1 MANINGGIGNDTLL
15 GTANNDR
22 VTGGAGNDLA
32 RMRAGNDL
40 FLWNLG
46 DGSDTI
52 FGDAG
57 IDRAVF
63 TYDAGQGSV
72 FIDAVGT
79 LARVINA
86 GILSGVERIE
96 LRPLGGTDGIT
107 VENLAGTG
115 VGLVA
120 IDLAGTVGGVV
131 GDGATDTV
139 QRGGSSG
146 NDTLVASLVSGK
158 ISITGPSTQVTI
170 SHFDAIDTLRI
181 NGNEG
186 NDTLDASQLTA
197 GLMKVDLFGNI
208 GNDRIIGSRGNDALN
223 GWSGNDTIVGGRG
236 VDNVLLGAGN
246 DLFEWNAGDGSDIVD
261 GDDNVDT
268 LRFNGNTA
276 DETITVFTAS
286 GAARVSRGATI
297 VEAQEIERL
306 QVRALGGADSITVND
321 LIASPV
327 TSVLVDLAATKGGI
341 LADKK
346 VDTVTAFGTG
356 NADLVGIKLS
366 SGGIA
371 VSGLA
376 ASLRVT
382 HTDAKDILVID
393 GGAGNDVISAKDLP
407 TGKMSL
413 RLLGG
418 AGDDTITGTA
428 GNDRIVGGAG
438 NDFAILG
445 AGNDTF
451 VWISSHGADI
461 VEGGTG
467 VDTWIYSGTDA
478 SEAVAFFAAGGE
490 VEVQFSFLDH
500 VERVRVMA
508 GGGADSIS
516 VNNLTGTDL
525 QQIAIDLG
533 GSGASGDKAQ
543 DSVDAVGTGGNDKI
557 GATLSDGVVSVTGL
571 APQVTITHAEAIDI
585 LNIFGGDGNDTI
597 NVSALPASAMQLVLN
612 GGSGNDVITGSA
624 AGNTLHG
631 DAGND
636 TLNGG
641 GGHDKLGGGDANDR
655 LVGGDGNDDLAGGSG
670 DDILFG
676 GLGDDVFTGGSGND
690 SITGGGGNDVMMY
703 SDVSVGH
710 DTVLDFDGDA
720 TGGQDRL
727 NLDELLDFLGLG
739 AEREFR
745 VFITDHGD
753 TVDVAVDT
761 DGKNGADLT
770 VATLHTSDEITLKID
785 VIIG

>member
-1 MANINGGIGNDTLL
+1 MAIINGGTGNDTLL
-15 GTANNDR
+15 GTAGNDR
-22 VTGGAGNDLA
+22 VTGGTGNDLA

-46 DGSDTI
+46 DGIDTI

-57 IDRAVF
+57 IDRVVF
-63 TYDAGQGSV
+63 TYGAGANGVS
-72 FIDAVGT
+72 IDAVGT
-79 LARVINA
+79 RARVLNA
-86 GILSGVERIE
+86 GILSGVERID
-96 LRPLGGTDGIT
+96 LRPLGDADGIS
-107 VENLAGTG
+107 VENLAATG
-115 VGLVA
+115 VELVA

-131 GDGATDTV
+131 GDGTTDTV
-139 QRGGSSG
+139 TRGGTSG

-158 ISITGPSTQVTI
+158 ISVTGLSTQVTI

-181 NGNEG
+181 DGDEG

-197 GLMKVDLFGNI
+197 GLMKVDLFGDI
-208 GNDRIIGSRGNDALN
+208 GNDRIIGSRGNDSLN

-246 DLFEWNAGDGSDIVD
+246 DLFEWNAGDGNDIVD

-276 DETITVFTAS
+276 DETFTVFTAS
-286 GAARVSRGATI
+286 GTARVSRGASI
-297 VEAQEIERL
+297 VEALEVERL

-321 LIASPV
+321 LTGSPV
-327 TSVLVDLAATKGGI
+327 TSVLVDLAATKGGT

-366 SGGIA
+366 SGGIVA
-371 VSGLA
+371 SGLSTA
-376 ASLRVT
+376 LRIT
-382 HTDAKDILVID
+382 HADAKDILVID

-407 TGKMSL
+407 TSKMSL
-413 RLLGG
+413 RLFGG

-451 VWISSHGADI
+451 VWSSSHGADI

-467 VDTWIYSGTDA
+467 IDTWIYSGTDA
-478 SEAVAFFAAGGE
+478 SEGVAFFAAGGE

-500 VERVRVMA
+500 VERVRVVA

-533 GSGASGDKAQ
+533 GSGALGDKAQ

-557 GATLSDGVVSVTGL
+557 GATLSGGVVSVTGL
-571 APQVTITHAEAIDI
+571 APQVTITHAEAIDV

-597 NVSALPASAMQLVLN
+597 NVSTLPASAMQLVLN
-612 GGSGNDVITGSA
+612 GGSGNDLITGNG
-624 AGNTLHG
+624 AGNTAHG
-631 DAGND
+631 DAGKD

-641 GGHDKLGGGDANDR
+641 GGDDKLSGDADNDR
-655 LVGGDGNDDLAGGSG
+655 LVGGAGNDTLAGGVG
-670 DDILFG
+670 DDVLLG
-676 GLGDDVFTGGSGND
+676 ELGDDLFVGGVGND
-690 SITGGGGNDVMMY
+690 TITTGAGNDLIMY

-710 DTVLDFDGDA
+710 DTILDFDGDA

-761 DGKNGADLT
+761 DGKDGADLT